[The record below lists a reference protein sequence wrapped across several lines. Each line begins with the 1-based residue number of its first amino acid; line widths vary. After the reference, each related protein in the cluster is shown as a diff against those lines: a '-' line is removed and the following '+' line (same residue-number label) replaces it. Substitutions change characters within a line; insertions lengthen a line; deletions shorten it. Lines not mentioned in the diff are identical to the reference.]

1 MRKLH
6 ISLVIALLLLL
17 AQQGAVLHEIS
28 HIRQVSP
35 ADARVH
41 ASTLADK
48 TCELCLAFSQVAN
61 PASQTVDQHLLSPAA
76 CTAGLAPVT
85 ADVAAPVPSPRSRGP
100 PAPLQA

>member
-6 ISLVIALLLLL
+6 ISLGIALLLLL

-28 HIRQVSP
+28 HICQVSR

-61 PASQTVDQHLLSPAA
+61 PASQSVDQYLSTPATCSA
-76 CTAGLAPVT
+76 ELARVT
-85 ADVAAPVPSPRSRGP
+85 AEMAAPVPTPRSRGP
-100 PAPLQA
+100 PSQLQA